1 MRIAACVDLVP
12 RKLGS
17 LEQWIVFFVRT
28 ARERGHH
35 LHLFWHPPV
44 HPEIAEQLATM
55 GVGWTPLD
63 RVAAAPLEASSL
75 FRRSYDVVYLN
86 LIVPRSRV
94 ALAAYLAYP
103 VTVLY
108 FDQISG
114 PVPGHGHR
122 SFASRLLDPI
132 TFRRVAGVAGCS
144 EYVTRRDRE
153 RFGLSEAV
161 TTTIYNGSDPE
172 LFRPGERN
180 DQAPPLLLA
189 AAYLIPEKGI
199 DVLVR
204 ACARIADLS
213 WRLVIVGDGPELE
226 RLRQLGIESGIAERI
241 EFAGLRDDVAELMR
255 GAEIFIHPAIWE
267 EAFGLTVTEAMASG
281 CATIASR
288 IGGIPE
294 IIEEGVSGQLV
305 RPGDPEALAQSLR
318 SLLTDPERRQRMG
331 KAARE
336 RVLQR
341 FTLRDSALGQ
351 LDWIER
357 RGASR

>member
-1 MRIAACVDLVP
+1 MRIAACVNLVP

-17 LEQWIVFFVRT
+17 LEQWIVFF
-28 ARERGHH
+28 ARACRDRSHH

-44 HPEIAEQLATM
+44 HPAVAGDLAAM

-63 RVAAAPLEASSL
+63 RVAAAPLRASRL

-86 LIVPRSRV
+86 LVVPRSRV
-94 ALAAYLAYP
+94 ALAAYLAFP

-114 PVPGHGHR
+114 PVPGRRRR

-132 TFRRVAGVAGCS
+132 TFRRVASVAGCS

-153 RFGLSEAV
+153 RFGLPASM

-172 LFRPGERN
+172 LFRPGDRSA
-180 DQAPPLLLA
+180 QTPPLLLA
-189 AAYLIPEKGI
+189 AAYLLPEKGV

-204 ACARIADLS
+204 ACGLIADLT
-213 WRLVIVGDGPELE
+213 WRLLIVGDGPELE
-226 RLRQLGIESGIAERI
+226 HLRQLAAESGIADRV
-241 EFAGLRDDVAELMR
+241 EFTGLRDDVAGLMR
-255 GAEIFIHPAIWE
+255 EADVFIHPAIWE
-267 EAFGLTVTEAMASG
+267 EAFGLTITEAMASG

-294 IIEEGVSGQLV
+294 IIEEGVSGLLV
-305 RPGDPEALAQSLR
+305 TPGSPDDCGRALR
-318 SLLTDPERRQRMG
+318 ILLTDPERRRQMG
-331 KAARE
+331 RAARE

-341 FTLRDSALGQ
+341 FTLRQSALGQ

-357 RGASR
+357 RGVPR